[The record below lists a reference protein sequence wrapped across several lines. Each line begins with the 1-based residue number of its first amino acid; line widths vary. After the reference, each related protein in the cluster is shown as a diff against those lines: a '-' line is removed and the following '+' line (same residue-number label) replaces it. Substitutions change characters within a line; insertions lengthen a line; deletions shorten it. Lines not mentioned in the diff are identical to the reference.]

1 MTRGAHESPGTAQGQ
16 GGPRVPAGE
25 VLGRVRR
32 FQERLA
38 ARGATGALVTDRTDR
53 YYLTGTAQQGA
64 LWVPAAGE
72 PVLWVLRDPGR
83 AAAET
88 PLEVEPVAAGR
99 DLWDRARRAAKGGLP
114 GLVADTFPAAWLGRL
129 GLDGGRPW
137 VDVSRDL
144 LEVRRRKSPWEVERM
159 AAAGAVAARVY
170 EHAAEVLRPGMTE
183 AELGG
188 LLFARAMALGHE
200 GLLASRGPFQA
211 YSWHV
216 VAGASTLEPGAVD
229 TPMPGTGRSPA
240 FPVGAGDRPI
250 RRGEPVVVDFG
261 VSVWGYQTDQTRTLC
276 VGAPPAWLREVHAAL
291 LEVHRAVE
299 ARLVPGVTAG
309 EVFRAGTEAAV
320 RAGLRGYLGPPERR
334 CRFVGHGVGLE
345 TVEPPIVAEGSA
357 EILREG
363 DTLAVEPKAVVA
375 GLGGVGVEDTYVLGP
390 DGPRRLTTM
399 PWDLVVC

>member
-1 MTRGAHESPGTAQGQ
+1 MTRAAYQSPGPAQGQ
-16 GGPRVPAGE
+16 GGGRVPARE
-25 VLGRVRR
+25 VLERVRR

-38 ARGATGALVTDRTDR
+38 GRGAAGALVTGRTDR
-53 YYLTGTAQQGA
+53 YYLTGTAQEGS
-64 LWVPAAGE
+64 LWVPSQGD

-83 AAAET
+83 AARET
-88 PLEVEPVAAGR
+88 PLPVEPVAAGR
-99 DLWDRARRAAKGGLP
+99 DLWARARRAVGQGLP
-114 GLVADTFPAAWLGRL
+114 GIVADVFPAAWLGRL
-129 GLDGGRPW
+129 GLDGARPW
-137 VDVSRDL
+137 VDVSPDL

-159 AAAGAVAARVY
+159 AAAAAVAARVY

-200 GLLASRGPFQA
+200 GFLASRGPFQA

-216 VAGASTLEPGAVD
+216 VAGAGTLEPGAVD

-276 VGAPPAWLREVHAAL
+276 VGPPPEWLREAHAAL

-299 ARLVPGVTAG
+299 ARLAPGTSAG
-309 EVFRAGTEAAV
+309 EVFRTGAEAAV
-320 RAGLRGYLGPPERR
+320 RAGLGGYLGPEGRR

-345 TVEPPIVAEGSA
+345 TVEPPILAESSPEA
-357 EILREG
+357 LREG
-363 DTLAVEPKAVVA
+363 DSLAVEPKAVVA

-390 DGPRRLTTM
+390 EGPRRLTAM
-399 PWDLVVC
+399 PWDLVAC

>member
-1 MTRGAHESPGTAQGQ
+1 MPPREVGA
-16 GGPRVPAGE
+16 RI
-25 VLGRVRR
+25 RR
-32 FQERLA
+32 FQELLG
-38 ARGATGALVTDRTDR
+38 ARGAAGALVTDRTDR

-64 LWVPAAGE
+64 LWVPSAGE
-72 PVLWVLRDPGR
+72 PVLWVLRDPDR
-83 AAAET
+83 AARET
-88 PLEVEPVAAGR
+88 PLPVDPVPSGR
-99 DLWDRARRAAKGGLP
+99 DLWARARRAAEEGLP
-114 GLVADTFPAAWLGRL
+114 GIVADTFPAAWLGRL

-137 VDVSRDL
+137 VDVSREL

-159 AAAGAVAARVY
+159 AAAATVAARVY
-170 EHAAEVLRPGMTE
+170 EHAAEVLRAGMTE

-200 GLLASRGPFQA
+200 GFLASRGPFQA

-216 VAGASTLEPGAVD
+216 VAGPGTLEAGAVD

-276 VGAPPAWLREVHAAL
+276 VGPPPEWLREAHAAV

-309 EVFRAGTEAAV
+309 EVFRAGAEAAK
-320 RAGLRGYLGPPERR
+320 RAGLEGYLGPVDRR

-345 TVEPPIVAEGSA
+345 TVEPPILAEGSGEA
-357 EILREG
+357 LRAG
-363 DTLAVEPKAVVA
+363 DALAVEPKAVVP
-375 GLGGVGVEDTYVLGP
+375 GLGGVGVEDTYLLGP

-399 PWDLVVC
+399 PWELVVC